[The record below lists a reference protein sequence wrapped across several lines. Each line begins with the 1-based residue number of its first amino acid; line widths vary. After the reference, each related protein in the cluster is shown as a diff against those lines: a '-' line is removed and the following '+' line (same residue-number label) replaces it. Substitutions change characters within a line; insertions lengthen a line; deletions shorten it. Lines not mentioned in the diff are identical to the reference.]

1 MITRCKLIRVIFLI
15 SLVYFLLLHKHWLH
29 LIISSVNVLK
39 IFVLFCSNNE
49 NVFLFSFFEFLF
61 HGSDT
66 FAM

>member
-49 NVFLFSFFEFLF
+49 NVFLFSFF
-61 HGSDT
+61 
-66 FAM
+66 